1 MKKYGHTLTQAI
13 SVPNFW
19 QIWPFMHSLE
29 CPKVF
34 GPFRVH
40 DWVPWI
46 QKYNF
51 LKHKK
56 IPHGFSQTLS
66 VPNFRQIWTF
76 MPSLEWPRRFLVHL
90 RSRYESPGPKNL
102 NFQKKRKTHPQGFTQ
117 SISVSNFKQI
127 WPFLPSLE
135 YPKTWYTD
143 TQTHTLS
150 GSSSTKLRIVIL
162 MTYD

>member
-34 GPFRVH
+34 GPFRVQ

-56 IPHGFSQTLS
+56 IPHGLSQTISAKFQTDLNIYAFLR
-66 VPNFRQIWTF
+66 VPPKIFGPFTVQVWVPWAQKSKFSKKKKNAPPGIHAVYKCVKFQIDLTIF
-76 MPSLEWPRRFLVHL
+76 AFPRV
-90 RSRYESPGPKNL
+90 P
-102 NFQKKRKTHPQGFTQ
+102 
-117 SISVSNFKQI
+117 
-127 WPFLPSLE
+127 
-135 YPKTWYTD
+135 
-143 TQTHTLS
+143 
-150 GSSSTKLRIVIL
+150 
-162 MTYD
+162 